1 MKGKATTVRTS
12 LGWLALWLG
21 LLGLLAAPALNT
33 HADDDDRH
41 GSLSPGLASLGY
53 GALAVGVPLD
63 NVEGTDSAGAV
74 NVLYSSMAGLDF
86 ADNQLWHQDSFDIG
100 GAAEFND
107 RFGWALATG
116 DFDGDGYNDLAVGV
130 PQEGLDVAMA
140 GAVNVLYGRDTG
152 LSAVNS
158 QLWHQESPGIL
169 GGAEEYDQFG
179 WALAA
184 GDFDGD
190 GYSDLAVG
198 VPGEKEEGEI
208 SGAGAV
214 NVLYGSAA
222 GLSAIDNQLWDQDSA
237 GMVDPREQGDGFGIA
252 LAAGDWNG
260 DGYSDLAVGVS
271 GEDVGAVSDA
281 GAVHILYG
289 SGAG

>member
-1 MKGKATTVRTS
+1 MVGKAMTVRTS

-33 HADDDDRH
+33 RADDDGGY

-116 DFDGDGYNDLAVGV
+116 DFDGDGYRDLAVGV

-140 GAVNVLYGRDTG
+140 GVVNVLYGRRG
-152 LSAVNS
+152 ERP
-158 QLWHQESPGIL
+158 LWPGHRSIRCQQPIV
-169 GGAEEYDQFG
+169 A
-179 WALAA
+179 
-184 GDFDGD
+184 
-190 GYSDLAVG
+190 
-198 VPGEKEEGEI
+198 
-208 SGAGAV
+208 
-214 NVLYGSAA
+214 
-222 GLSAIDNQLWDQDSA
+222 
-237 GMVDPREQGDGFGIA
+237 
-252 LAAGDWNG
+252 
-260 DGYSDLAVGVS
+260 S
-271 GEDVGAVSDA
+271 GEPRHFGRSRGV
-281 GAVHILYG
+281 
-289 SGAG
+289 